1 MEKKDLLKDS
11 EEFRNK
17 EGFGYVHGELSNKV
31 ECKLYIAGDG
41 NAIEAL
47 AYELIHRLSEER
59 EIPVPVLLTRML
71 LIHTMDKDDTPDEDD
86 DTLEIE

>member
-1 MEKKDLLKDS
+1 MERKDLLKDS

-17 EGFGYVHGELSNKV
+17 DGFGYVHGELSNKE
-31 ECKLYIAGDG
+31 ECKLYIAGDA

-47 AYELIHRLSEER
+47 AYELINKLSEER

-71 LIHTMDKDDTPDEDD
+71 LIHSMDKDDTPDEDD
-86 DTLEIE
+86 NTLEIE

>member
-11 EEFRNK
+11 EKFRNK
-17 EGFGYVHGELSNKV
+17 DGFGYVHGELSNKV

-47 AYELIHRLSEER
+47 AYELINRLSEER
-59 EIPVPVLLTRML
+59 GIPVPLLLTRML
-71 LIHTMDKDDTPDEDD
+71 LIHSMDQDDTSDED